1 MTWTCKLRISAG
13 NLLISFSN
21 WNRFRSCNLFKSKSS
36 VGEFTSFAIWQNTDL
51 AKCLSHLPIPRLLG
65 ALGTLLLTLSAH
77 FPVRSATGM
86 LFKMEENG
94 CISPV
99 DLLIPGI
106 SGVQ

>member
-1 MTWTCKLRISAG
+1 MTWTCSGFEPEIFSSASATG
-13 NLLISFSN
+13 TDSEAVTSLSQREAWVS
-21 WNRFRSCNLFKSKSS
+21 
-36 VGEFTSFAIWQNTDL
+36 FTSFAIWQNTDL